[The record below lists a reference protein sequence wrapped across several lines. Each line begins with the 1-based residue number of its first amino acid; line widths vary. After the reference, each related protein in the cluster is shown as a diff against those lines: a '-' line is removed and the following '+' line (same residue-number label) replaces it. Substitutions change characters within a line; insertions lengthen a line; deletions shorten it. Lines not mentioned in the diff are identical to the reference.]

1 MKKFFCFFALMSLL
15 WTANAHASL
24 VSTFDNS
31 SEDWRSANDVTL
43 SWKDVGGNSGGYL
56 QGNDWGDG
64 RVWYFVSPTSWSGD
78 WSQYIDKM
86 LSFDLKLITTGGGNP
101 FSADTLRIYG
111 YNGNTLSWNG
121 NDPSSSWTHYDV
133 LLNPNSFAVTENN
146 FLGVISNVK
155 EIWIRGEYTDAHDIE
170 GLDNVNVVPIPST
183 ILLFA
188 SAMAGLAG
196 LRKRYKTIS

>member
-1 MKKFFCFFALMSLL
+1 MKNLFCFFALMSLL

-31 SEDWRSANDVTL
+31 SENWRSANDVTL
-43 SWKDVGGNSGGYL
+43 SWKNVGGNSGGYL

-78 WSQYIDKM
+78 WSQYIDNM

-101 FSADTLRIYG
+101 FSADILRIYG
-111 YNGNTLSWNG
+111 YNGNTLRWNG

-133 LLNPNSFAVTENN
+133 LLNPTSFAVTENN